1 VLVIG
6 DPGRINNRA
15 VWLRVITGLL
25 IAAMTLTNAFNAA
38 HLVEL
43 IAANAPLGSA
53 TRLLGSGAAIWLV
66 NVIAFGLWY
75 WDLDRGGAAAR
86 ARQPDRS
93 PAFVFPEMLHTDYAG
108 TAWVPQFIDYLSLA
122 FWTATAVS
130 PTDISA
136 IKPWAKALMML
147 EAAGSIALAV
157 LVIGYAVNLL

>member
-1 VLVIG
+1 VVTGVVIAFITVASLLAAVRLVVDILTS
-6 DPGRINNRA
+6 DKLFAHNP
-15 VWLRVITGLL
+15 TGLL
-25 IAAMTLTNAFNAA
+25 
-38 HLVEL
+38 
-43 IAANAPLGSA
+43 A
-53 TRLLGSGAAIWLV
+53 TGGVVWAT